1 MIRERLIMYKGS
13 IDIGNVN
20 KNLKITFNLVI
31 IGDSDNNQK
40 FNNNT
45 KTINKFTF
53 NNSEYLKFHP
63 RPFLTLDI
71 SRYQNN
77 QKIYDPGCQVNINR
91 RNLFTFIQRIK
102 LMIDNFKEQ
111 DLFFIKNKQLQLN
124 KEKAISLSQV
134 IRTNDKA
141 ICLMHSVISDE
152 ERVDIQYEG
161 IILMI
166 NNVSNSV
173 LITYDELLYM
183 YYLLTKVD
191 MEVLSM
197 ELINAY
203 LLTEKNLGDI
213 IKTDNITKTISEVV
227 ECEPSITTLPK
238 IQKPNTIPDI

>member
-1 MIRERLIMYKGS
+1 MNY
-13 IDIGNVN
+13 
-20 KNLKITFNLVI
+20 
-31 IGDSDNNQK
+31 
-40 FNNNT
+40 
-45 KTINKFTF
+45 
-53 NNSEYLKFHP
+53 
-63 RPFLTLDI
+63 
-71 SRYQNN
+71 
-77 QKIYDPGCQVNINR
+77 NR

-124 KEKAISLSQV
+124 KEKAVSLSQV

-166 NNVSNSV
+166 NNVANSV

-203 LLTEKNLGDI
+203 LLTEKNLGNI

-227 ECEPSITTLPK
+227 EYEPSITTLPK